1 MGFEPPWEYQYRA
14 CSLLCPY
21 LHSLNTSL
29 APSKAVVLLDP
40 QWNHVLTNDRVTL
53 KCQGDYP
60 VEDNSTKWW
69 HNGTLI
75 SSQTPSYF
83 IADVKV
89 QDSGEYKCQTGLSA
103 PSDPVKLEV
112 HVGWLLLQV
121 AQRVVNVGKPIRLK
135 CHSWK
140 KTPVAKVQYFRNG
153 RGKKYSHGNSDF
165 HIPEAKLEHSGSY
178 FCRGIIGS
186 KNESSESVQIT
197 VQAPETLQTV
207 SSFFLPWHQITF
219 CLVMGVLFAVDT
231 GLYFSVR
238 RHLQSSEEWRDG
250 KVTWSKGP

>member
-21 LHSLNTSL
+21 LHSLNTSADL
-29 APSKAVVLLDP
+29 SKAVVLLDP

-103 PSDPVKLEV
+103 LSDPVKLEV
-112 HVGWLLLQV
+112 HVG
-121 AQRVVNVGKPIRLK
+121 
-135 CHSWK
+135 
-140 KTPVAKVQYFRNG
+140 
-153 RGKKYSHGNSDF
+153 
-165 HIPEAKLEHSGSY
+165 E
-178 FCRGIIGS
+178 
-186 KNESSESVQIT
+186 
-197 VQAPETLQTV
+197 
-207 SSFFLPWHQITF
+207 
-219 CLVMGVLFAVDT
+219 
-231 GLYFSVR
+231 
-238 RHLQSSEEWRDG
+238 
-250 KVTWSKGP
+250 

>member
-21 LHSLNTSL
+21 LHSLNTS
-29 APSKAVVLLDP
+29 ADPSKAVVLLDP

-207 SSFFLPWHQITF
+207 SSFFPPWHQITF

>member
-1 MGFEPPWEYQYRA
+1 MWQLLPPA
-14 CSLLCPY
+14 ALL
-21 LHSLNTSL
+21 LLVSADTQT
-29 APSKAVVLLDP
+29 ADPSKAVVLLDP

-75 SSQTPSYF
+75 SSQTPSY
-83 IADVKV
+83 
-89 QDSGEYKCQTGLSA
+89 
-103 PSDPVKLEV
+103 
-112 HVGWLLLQV
+112 
-121 AQRVVNVGKPIRLK
+121 
-135 CHSWK
+135 
-140 KTPVAKVQYFRNG
+140 
-153 RGKKYSHGNSDF
+153 F